1 VIKLLVFVY
10 KTISFVYIQL
20 YKNLI
25 NYYLFRN
32 ILVKLMYC
40 CDNYFLRL
48 NYYNAVINYYL
59 IILFLIK
66 SINFDSYS
74 NYSYTILE
82 KINNLKEN

>member
-32 ILVKLMYC
+32 ILVNLIYS